1 MLASSHHKRAR
12 LVFHCQHIFV
22 FPSISEAHDEINR
35 KWNSFQDKNLLR
47 KLDIALNSVDLSS
60 EEIKFS
66 TSEKLQETANATAS
80 KKNQKYVIH
89 VPPVE
94 EDFPEL
100 AGKPTKIFP
109 LPISHENQ
117 CKTVGLASNLDLF
130 ADEFS
135 FHKKKESKYVPL
147 KSSGKDFALDKAY
160 ERFAFMKSLEKHKER
175 QSEYEKI
182 LRGERANLSEESLSE
197 STDLLYVVPD
207 EESSGD
213 EED

>member
-1 MLASSHHKRAR
+1 M
-12 LVFHCQHIFV
+12 
-22 FPSISEAHDEINR
+22 
-35 KWNSFQDKNLLR
+35 R

-60 EEIKFS
+60 EEIKSS
-66 TSEKLQETANATAS
+66 TSEQLQEIAS
-80 KKNQKYVIH
+80 AAGSKNQKYVIH

-130 ADEFS
+130 ADEFG
-135 FHKKKESKYVPL
+135 FRKKKESKYVPL
-147 KSSGKDFALDKAY
+147 KSSGKDFALDRAY

-182 LRGERANLSEESLSE
+182 LRGETANLSEESVSE
-197 STDLLYVVPD
+197 STDLLFVVPD
-207 EESSGD
+207 QESSGD